1 MFHTREYRQYEIKQR
16 EFETHGRLKNEILLV
31 KLFIRLFCNEAFF
44 HQLLHS
50 SSMAINFRNRMNVLA
65 NYEVNG
71 LAYNIRHCM
80 CTDLF
85 PNYLVEKSP
94 DYSLNYYYNV
104 VDDQQIKIPVWK

>member
-1 MFHTREYRQYEIKQR
+1 
-16 EFETHGRLKNEILLV
+16 
-31 KLFIRLFCNEAFF
+31 
-44 HQLLHS
+44 
-50 SSMAINFRNRMNVLA
+50 MNVLA
-65 NYEVNG
+65 NYGVNG

>member
-1 MFHTREYRQYEIKQR
+1 MFRTREYRQYEIKQR

-71 LAYNIRHCM
+71 LAYNIRHVYVYRFVSKLSRRKV
-80 CTDLF
+80 TGLF
-85 PNYLVEKSP
+85 PEL
-94 DYSLNYYYNV
+94 LL
-104 VDDQQIKIPVWK
+104 